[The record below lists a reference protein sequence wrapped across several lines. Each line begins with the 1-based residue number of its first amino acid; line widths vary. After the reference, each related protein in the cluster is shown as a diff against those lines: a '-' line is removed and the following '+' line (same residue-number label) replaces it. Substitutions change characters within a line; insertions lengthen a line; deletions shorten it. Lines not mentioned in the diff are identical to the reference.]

1 MSPTTTAA
9 SSTGSPTARS
19 DKISSILT
27 VAHGARLGPY
37 EIVAFIGKGGM
48 GEVYRARDTRLDRT
62 VAIKVL
68 PEHRLSDPEMRQR
81 FVREARAIGNLNHP
95 NICHLNDLGS
105 HEGIDFLVM
114 EYLEGETLAERLSR
128 ARGPLRLDDV
138 FRYAI
143 EIAEA
148 LSEAHRQGIVHRD
161 LKPGNV
167 IVTSSGVKLLDFGLA
182 KFSRQPAGGA
192 VAASTLGCEPG
203 PLTSGGSV
211 LGTWQ
216 YMAPEQLE
224 GKEADARAD
233 IFAFGAVVYEI
244 AAGRKT
250 FEGDS
255 HASVIAAILE
265 RDPPPLSSVQPD
277 VPAAL
282 DRVVRKCLAKN
293 PDARWQSA
301 HDLADELKWI
311 AEEYRRPMGGRGS
324 ASPEAVKPSRIWR
337 WAAALV
343 VAAVAVGAVAWTLAR
358 RGVPIDQPIRRFSIR
373 APDSAELFGSFAI
386 SPDGRHV
393 VYRASRNPGSS
404 LYVRP
409 LDQLESRALPGTE
422 GAEIPTFS
430 RDSAWVA
437 VLADGKLKKLSLTSS
452 AAPITLSD
460 LPGCCAG
467 GSFAWLPDDTLV
479 VPLIATGLV
488 RVSGQGG
495 TLVPLTRPEAA
506 AREIDH
512 HSPVPLPNGKAL
524 LVGVHRGA
532 EAFDV
537 AVQPLNGGAR
547 RVLVN
552 DAFQPQYAPTG
563 HLLFVRGDTL
573 FAVPFDAD
581 RIELTGTPVAV
592 VEHVEVFPGSGFAN
606 YQFSDDGTLVYAR
619 ARSVQGRR
627 LLWADRQ
634 GGIEPLPVGPP
645 GFGAPSLSPDGR
657 RAALQIDEATRH
669 DIWIY
674 EFATEAL
681 TRVTFDGTSAT
692 PIWTPDGRR
701 LVFSSTK
708 EGRRQIY
715 WQPADGTGQPQL
727 LVADEHS
734 VWPGSWSRD
743 QKTLAVT
750 RQPPTD
756 RNDIGLFRPGEG
768 VASAPFLAGSAQ
780 KYWPR
785 ISPDGRWL
793 AYMSTETGR
802 SETYVIPL
810 SGSGAKR
817 QISLGGGTRPVWSR
831 DGRELYYRR
840 GGRRFMVA
848 SVDALPAT
856 IGKPMEL
863 PITVQLA
870 SGQSDAEGFGHPG
883 YDVSPE
889 GRLLI
894 VEQAPEESAP
904 GEIHVVL
911 NWFEELKR
919 RVPTGSRR

>member
-1 MSPTTTAA
+1 MTI
-9 SSTGSPTARS
+9 AR
-19 DKISSILT
+19 
-27 VAHGARLGPY
+27 GARLGPY
-37 EIVAFIGKGGM
+37 KIVAIIGKGGM

-68 PEHRLSDPEMRQR
+68 PEHRLFDPEMRQR

-105 HEGIDFLVM
+105 HEGFDFLVM
-114 EYLEGETLAERLSR
+114 EHLEGETLADRLSR
-128 ARGPLRLDDV
+128 ARAPLRLEDV
-138 FRYAI
+138 FRNAI

-161 LKPGNV
+161 LKPGN
-167 IVTSSGVKLLDFGLA
+167 IMVTPSGIKLLDFGLA
-182 KFSRQPAGGA
+182 KFSQQPSGGA
-192 VAASTLGCEPG
+192 AALSTLGVDPA
-203 PLTSGGSV
+203 PLTSDGAV

-224 GKEADARAD
+224 GKESDARAD
-233 IFAFGAVVYEI
+233 IFAFGAVVHEM
-244 AAGRKT
+244 ATGRKA
-250 FEGDS
+250 FEGES
-255 HASVIAAILE
+255 QASVIAAILE
-265 RDPPPLSSVQPD
+265 RDPPPLSSLQPE

-282 DRVVRKCLAKN
+282 DRLVRKCLAKN
-293 PDARWQSA
+293 PEARWQTA
-301 HDLADELKWI
+301 RDLADELKWI
-311 AEEYRRPMGGRGS
+311 AEQYRQPIDASNKAFLEPVRRP
-324 ASPEAVKPSRIWR
+324 PVWR
-337 WAAALV
+337 WLAGLV
-343 VAAVAVGAVAWTLAR
+343 GAGVAAGAVAWTLAP
-358 RGVPIDQPIRRFSIR
+358 RGEPNGQPIRRFSIHPP
-373 APDSAELFGSFAI
+373 APAVMTGSFAI
-386 SPDGRHV
+386 SPDGQHV
-393 VYRASRNPGSS
+393 VYRARANPGSS

-422 GAEIPTFS
+422 RAETPTFS
-430 RDSAWVA
+430 RDSTWVA
-437 VLADGKLKKLSLTSS
+437 VLDDGKLKKLSLSSS

-467 GSFAWLPDDTLV
+467 DSFTWLPDDTLV
-479 VPLIATGLV
+479 VPLIGTGLV

-512 HSPVPLPNGKAL
+512 HSPVLLPNGKAL
-524 LVGVHRGA
+524 LLGVHRGA

-537 AVQPLNGGAR
+537 AVQPLDGGAR

-552 DAFQPQYAPTG
+552 DAFRAQYTPTG

-573 FAVPFDAD
+573 FAAPFDAD

-592 VEHVEVFPGSGFAN
+592 VEHVATIPGSGAAN
-606 YQFSDDGTLVYAR
+606 YQFSDDGTLVYAQ

-627 LLWADRQ
+627 LLWADRR
-634 GGIEPLPVGPP
+634 GGTQPLPIGPR
-645 GFGAPSLSPDGR
+645 GVGAPSLSPDGR
-657 RAALQIDEATRH
+657 RLAFHINEGSRS

-674 EFATEAL
+674 EFATESL
-681 TRVTFDGTSAT
+681 SRVTFDGTSAT
-692 PIWTPDGRR
+692 PIWTPDSRR
-701 LVFSSTK
+701 IVFSSTR

-715 WQPADGTGQPQL
+715 WQPADGSGQPEL

-734 VWPGSWSRD
+734 VWPGSWSTD
-743 QKTLAVT
+743 HKTFAFT

-756 RNDIGLFRPGEG
+756 RNDIGLFRLGEG
-768 VASAPFLAGSAQ
+768 VASAPFVAGSAEKQ
-780 KYWPR
+780 WPR

-802 SETYVIPL
+802 SEIYVIPL

-840 GGRRFMVA
+840 GGRRFMVVA
-848 SVDALPAT
+848 VDALPAA
-856 IGKPMEL
+856 IGKPVEL
-863 PITVQLA
+863 PITVQMA
-870 SGQSDAEGFGHPG
+870 SGETDAEAFGHPG
-883 YDVSPE
+883 FDVSPE

-894 VEQAPEESAP
+894 VEPAPA
-904 GEIHVVL
+904 
-911 NWFEELKR
+911 
-919 RVPTGSRR
+919 TGSKPDIVKPGVAGKSTKSPASSVMTSSPSTAQRHRPSSTALKLGCPKAE